1 MASYIK
7 IKIKRQYIL
16 EPVTELQP
24 FHGVNGQQD
33 PATPVPGRTTAKV
46 LDRQSC
52 VPVHCG
58 TSAGEGHEGQPRS
71 LRREAA
77 MPRAQLATS
86 ISRHTTSARDR
97 ITYLPQLHGFKNQYG
112 CYKAHGSAVWCDAA
126 GRRLAAHRPSGGGN
140 GAAQTGPRCPSSPT
154 LSAPT
159 TAPDRQCRPVLLQLY
174 GLEGARSLAVNNWSL
189 NNHGGLSSNAPNPSA
204 LRKGQMLL
212 KTRSDDTPVWKTICG
227 VVESVSAST
236 KVSVGNGQS
245 VQFWRDHWTEA
256 VSRQAQ
262 LELQFL
268 MDTLADHQLQ
278 HERPD
283 ERAFILTSAGTT
295 TAAAYN
301 LHTYQYHGTL

>member
-1 MASYIK
+1 MIITYSFENYEWSKLKKKSMASYIK

-97 ITYLPQLHGFKNQYG
+97 ITYLPQLHGPLMKK
-112 CYKAHGSAVWCDAA
+112 KALSWCLKDI
-126 GRRLAAHRPSGGGN
+126 
-140 GAAQTGPRCPSSPT
+140 
-154 LSAPT
+154 
-159 TAPDRQCRPVLLQLY
+159 
-174 GLEGARSLAVNNWSL
+174 L
-189 NNHGGLSSNAPNPSA
+189 N
-204 LRKGQMLL
+204 
-212 KTRSDDTPVWKTICG
+212 V
-227 VVESVSAST
+227 
-236 KVSVGNGQS
+236 
-245 VQFWRDHWTEA
+245 
-256 VSRQAQ
+256 
-262 LELQFL
+262 
-268 MDTLADHQLQ
+268 
-278 HERPD
+278 
-283 ERAFILTSAGTT
+283 
-295 TAAAYN
+295 
-301 LHTYQYHGTL
+301 